1 MWEFKTGNTLG
12 ALAFSSYGGFWMS
25 FAALEIN
32 AFGFLN
38 AYTNPTDLN
47 NDLGIY
53 LLSWAIFSLLM
64 TIASHRTTFLLFF
77 LFFFVFM
84 TFLMLSIG
92 KFTGGNLNCQ
102 EAGGAFGIIAAA
114 LAWYVYML
122 LYSICYIIC
131 THLFY
136 CMYAI

>member
-1 MWEFKTGNTLG
+1 MWEFKTGNTFG

-25 FAALEIN
+25 FACLEIN

-38 AYTNPTDLN
+38 AYTNPVDLN

-77 LFFFVFM
+77 LFFFVFL
-84 TFLMLSIG
+84 TFIMLSIG
-92 KFTGGNLNCQ
+92 KFTGGNLLCQ
-102 EAGGAFGIIAAA
+102 KAGGVFGIIAAT
-114 LAWYVYML
+114 LAWY
-122 LYSICYIIC
+122 
-131 THLFY
+131 
-136 CMYAI
+136 AIV

>member
-1 MWEFKTGNTLG
+1 MWEVKTGNTFG

-25 FAALEIN
+25 FACREIN

-38 AYTNPTDLN
+38 AYTNPVDLN

-77 LFFFVFM
+77 LFFFVFL
-84 TFLMLSIG
+84 TFIMLSIG
-92 KFTGGNLNCQ
+92 KFTGGNLLCQ
-102 EAGGAFGIIAAA
+102 KAGGVFGIIAAT
-114 LAWYVYML
+114 LAWY
-122 LYSICYIIC
+122 
-131 THLFY
+131 
-136 CMYAI
+136 AIV